1 MKDLKNRFA
10 FTKDELTRL
19 IRRKYVELCKTP
31 KESEID
37 KWLTDWEKN
46 HAECSHYMMKESDE
60 EQSIR
65 DFIAVVQPLSEV
77 FYNQ

>member
-1 MKDLKNRFA
+1 MDLYKS
-10 FTKDELTRL
+10 
-19 IRRKYVELCKTP
+19 P
-31 KESEID
+31 KELEID

-46 HAECSHYMMKESDE
+46 HAEYIYYMIKESNK

-77 FYNQ
+77 FYN